1 MSEPSTSELAELM
14 KAQIAATN
22 RATRA
27 VRAIVIP
34 STIVLITLLISI
46 PIFFFGLFSD
56 DFSGAFI
63 LAALVLLAGGIYA
76 TYSQIE
82 EARLSEIPADS
93 FGASPSG
100 TAVSSADSPE
110 KEELLSPS
118 ERSDWVMAGKPGLS
132 SWDGQQRFS
141 DWLKINR

>member
-46 PIFFFGLFSD
+46 PIFVFGLLGD

-76 TYSQIE
+76 IYSQIE
-82 EARLSEIPADS
+82 ESRLSEIPTDS
-93 FGASPSG
+93 FGGQS
-100 TAVSSADSPE
+100 
-110 KEELLSPS
+110 LL
-118 ERSDWVMAGKPGLS
+118 GL
-132 SWDGQQRFS
+132 
-141 DWLKINR
+141 LLEVKLHLINENV